1 MSRADGRGR
10 AKALMSVSQ
19 ANLTATVEAAPERIR
34 RHLLVDRLYHWI
46 MAACVLTLLATAFL
60 PIIGVKFDW
69 LGLHWMTG
77 VVLAVLVVYHMVRA
91 SIWQSLRSMVIDTG
105 DIANG
110 WRRLARFF
118 GAAAAPPG
126 KPGKYN
132 GLQKLYHAGIAVL
145 LLSIVASGLTM
156 LLKIDTPFWRRNP
169 YWFAD
174 YAWGVIYAVHGLAA
188 MALLTMIMIHIYFAV
203 RPDEWWLT
211 RSMFRGWITRRE
223 YDAHHDRARWQA
235 DDA

>member
-1 MSRADGRGR
+1 
-10 AKALMSVSQ
+10 MSVSQ
-19 ANLTATVEAAPERIR
+19 ANLTATVEAAPGRIR
-34 RHLLVDRLYHWI
+34 RHFFVDRLYHWI

-77 VVLAVLVVYHMVRA
+77 VVLAVLVVYHIVRA
-91 SIWQSLRSMVIDTG
+91 SIWQSLRSMMIDTG

-118 GAAAAPPG
+118 GAAAPAPD

-132 GLQKLYHAGIAVL
+132 GLQKLYHAGIAALV
-145 LLSIVASGLTM
+145 LSIVASGLLM

-174 YAWGVIYAVHGLAA
+174 YAWGVIYAVHDLAA
-188 MALLTMIMIHIYFAV
+188 MALLTMIMIHIYFAI

-223 YDAHHDRARWQA
+223 YDAHHDRARWQG

>member
-1 MSRADGRGR
+1 
-10 AKALMSVSQ
+10 MSVTQ
-19 ANLTATVEAAPERIR
+19 ASPSVTAEAVPERVR
-34 RHLLVDRLYHWI
+34 RHRLVDRLYHWL
-46 MAACVLTLLATAFL
+46 MAACVLTLMATAFL
-60 PIIGVKFDW
+60 PIIGIKFDW

-77 VVLAVLVVYHMVRA
+77 VVLAVLVVFHIVRA
-91 SIWQSLRSMVIDTG
+91 SIWHRLGTMMIDTT

-110 WRRLARFF
+110 WRRLAGLF
-118 GAAAAPPG
+118 GAPAAPPG

-132 GLQKLYHAGIAVL
+132 GLQKLYHAGVAVL
-145 LLSIVASGLTM
+145 VLAIVASGLLM

-174 YAWGVIYAVHGLAA
+174 YTWGLIYVVHGLAA
-188 MALLTMIMIHIYFAV
+188 MALLTMIMIHIYFAI

-223 YDAHHDRARWQA
+223 YDAHCDKARWQA
-235 DDA
+235 DDV

>member
-1 MSRADGRGR
+1 
-10 AKALMSVSQ
+10 
-19 ANLTATVEAAPERIR
+19 
-34 RHLLVDRLYHWI
+34 
-46 MAACVLTLLATAFL
+46 
-60 PIIGVKFDW
+60 
-69 LGLHWMTG
+69 
-77 VVLAVLVVYHMVRA
+77 
-91 SIWQSLRSMVIDTG
+91 MVIDTG

-118 GAAAAPPG
+118 GAAATAPG

-174 YAWGVIYAVHGLAA
+174 YVWGVIYAVHGLAA

>member
-1 MSRADGRGR
+1 MRG
-10 AKALMSVSQ
+10 SQ
-19 ANLTATVEAAPERIR
+19 ANPTATVDAAPERIR

-46 MAACVLTLLATAFL
+46 MAGCVLTLLATAFL

-118 GAAAAPPG
+118 GAPAAPPR

-132 GLQKLYHAGIAVL
+132 GLQTLYHAGIAGL
-145 LLSIVASGLTM
+145 LLSIIASGRPM
-156 LLKIDTPFWRRNP
+156 L
-169 YWFAD
+169 
-174 YAWGVIYAVHGLAA
+174 V
-188 MALLTMIMIHIYFAV
+188 
-203 RPDEWWLT
+203 
-211 RSMFRGWITRRE
+211 
-223 YDAHHDRARWQA
+223 
-235 DDA
+235 